1 LATEHRLT
9 ELESGVRIVTESMN
23 SVRSVALGF
32 WIGTGSSAEGEP
44 EAGLSHLI
52 EHMLFRGTARYGSLE
67 IDQIFDGMG
76 AELNAGTG
84 KETTSVYSRV
94 LDRHLEQA
102 LDVMADMVWRPR
114 FDAGELEQEREIV
127 LEEIAMYED
136 DPQDKVFDVLG
147 DAVFG
152 DHPLGRAIIGRADV
166 VAGTPA
172 QRLAAFH
179 AARYVPGNIVVAA
192 AGSVDHDA
200 LVALVRERGA
210 DALTGPA
217 LPPAMAPPDPRAPSR
232 VRFFGKETEQY
243 HVCLGAP
250 GIPRD
255 DERRFALRVLD
266 NILGGTSSSRLFQEV
281 REKRGLA
288 YSVYSFQAMYSGT
301 GEVGLYL
308 GTRPENVARA
318 LRVVGD
324 ELERFRDEPATPDEL
339 ERSKEN
345 VKGRVALSLEST
357 TSRMNRLG
365 SSVLADLPLLDI
377 DEIVERID
385 AVTLDDLRGLAR
397 ELFAPERLSA
407 AGIGADE
414 ALFRGALEPVSP
426 ALAAAA

>member
-1 LATEHRLT
+1 
-9 ELESGVRIVTESMN
+9 
-23 SVRSVALGF
+23 
-32 WIGTGSSAEGEP
+32 
-44 EAGLSHLI
+44 
-52 EHMLFRGTARYGSLE
+52 
-67 IDQIFDGMG
+67 
-76 AELNAGTG
+76 
-84 KETTSVYSRV
+84 
-94 LDRHLEQA
+94 
-102 LDVMADMVWRPR
+102 
-114 FDAGELEQEREIV
+114 
-127 LEEIAMYED
+127 
-136 DPQDKVFDVLG
+136 
-147 DAVFG
+147 
-152 DHPLGRAIIGRADV
+152 
-166 VAGTPA
+166 
-172 QRLAAFH
+172 
-179 AARYVPGNIVVAA
+179 
-192 AGSVDHDA
+192 
-200 LVALVRERGA
+200 
-210 DALTGPA
+210 
-217 LPPAMAPPDPRAPSR
+217 

-288 YSVYSFQAMYSGT
+288 YSVYSFHAMYSGT

-308 GTRPENVARA
+308 GTRPENVGRA

-365 SSVLADLPLLDI
+365 SSVLAELPLLDI

-414 ALFRGALEPVSP
+414 AVFRSALEPVSP